1 MTLWPP
7 KVAISLGC
15 TSPLT
20 EKFNIIKILIKG
32 LRNLNKGLYKESL
45 ARLYYS
51 LQFFFIKRV

>member
-20 EKFNIIKILIKG
+20 EKVNIIKILIKG

-45 ARLYYS
+45 ARDYYS

>member
-20 EKFNIIKILIKG
+20 EKVNIIKILIKG
-32 LRNLNKGLYKESL
+32 LRNLNKGLYKKSL